1 MQAKTIL
8 PIAFFMALAQA
19 APAQNA
25 MDWVFD
31 ESFATLATGN
41 IGEFRKSADALVTD
55 FYGGDILGE
64 KPSAWLDEAVDYFYV
79 SRGRN
84 EKGSAAVIITEYLTF
99 WSMLETMVLA
109 IPYSD
114 LDAMASEWGFKKGT
128 FKTKHIYTV
137 GGPPG
142 RSIPFRFRYATE
154 THLLISGTTKALKQV
169 IKAKS
174 IKNKLPRQLIS
185 RMGEAGLVIHV
196 GYKNAPKDWQ
206 RNFIEG
212 IQSLRLG
219 ETFRAATH
227 DLEHLFLWKRY
238 DEAVKLSFA
247 PLFRSEGKAAQ
258 KLLTM
263 LGAGAPAKSDFHGLP
278 EGDLVAAHTSTANR
292 HVAELLRVLLDD
304 VLLDDYLPGADRENL
319 LNIVTE
325 ISDKLHGA
333 RFGLY
338 QSTAGSGLFSL
349 VGILEADDAD
359 KFLAD
364 LRLLAKIGHYKGL
377 DFDTDLARKANE
389 KLIRQL
395 IAELGASSY
404 RVRES
409 AFAKLLLIG
418 EQALPYLKEAIKDA
432 DLERRRRAERL
443 IGRIAEHLKE
453 RRETLL
459 KPRWLMEIKPSFVF
473 LDKREKI
480 AGQDVMQIGIVFP
493 RGEDATRAKFLSH
506 YFGHDWKRIRL
517 AKCGSKVV
525 FMLGSDTKLFAE
537 ALDNVQKQKPG
548 LARSP
553 LARKIHSANG
563 QTCVALS
570 FAKILRLARMKD
582 LVDEQAQKP
591 LQDISSVQFTAK
603 ENYFILD
610 LRVPKQEMRAAQ
622 ALGQIRFLFLR

>member
-1 MQAKTIL
+1 MSRKIIL
-8 PIAFFMALAQA
+8 AVTVFLALAQA

-31 ESFATLATGN
+31 DSIATLATGN
-41 IGEFRKSADALVTD
+41 IGEFRKSADAFWED
-55 FYGGDILGE
+55 FKDYKLFFDK
-64 KPSAWLDEAVDYFYV
+64 KPSESLNELVKNFDLPR
-79 SRGRN
+79 SRN
-84 EKGSAAVIITEYLTF
+84 EKGSAAAIITDEGVVF
-99 WSMLETMVLA
+99 A

-128 FKTKHIYTV
+128 FKTKRIYAV
-137 GGPPG
+137 GGPAG
-142 RSIPFRFRYATE
+142 RRIPFKFRYATE
-154 THLLISGTTKALKQV
+154 THLLVSKKKETLSQV
-169 IKAKS
+169 VVSEIMAKFFEAKCL
-174 IKNKLPRQLIS
+174 KNKLPRELIN
-185 RMGEAGLVIHV
+185 RMGEAGLVFHL
-196 GYKNAPKDWQ
+196 GYKNAPDWL
-206 RNFIEG
+206 RKR
-212 IQSLRLG
+212 LMPKRLG
-219 ETFRAATH
+219 ETYQAAAG
-227 DLEHLFLWKRY
+227 DLLHVFCWLRY
-238 DEAVKLSFA
+238 DGTVKVRFV
-247 PLFRSEGKAAQ
+247 PLFRPQSKAAQ

-278 EGDLVAAHTSTANR
+278 EGNLVAAHTSTANR

-610 LRVPKQEMRAAQ
+610 LRVPKQEMRAAL
-622 ALGQIRFLFLR
+622 ALRKMINEIP